1 MTAPL
6 VLCIDRD
13 TYVATL
19 AALDHV
25 MQTLEMSPALL
36 AEFAAAHADLR
47 LAMRRAVEREGA
59 VVPALL
65 RRQI

>member
-1 MTAPL
+1 MTAP
-6 VLCIDRD
+6 VVICIDLE

-25 MQTLEMSPALL
+25 MQTLEMSPAQVAL
-36 AEFAAAHADLR
+36 FAAAAADLR
-47 LAMRRAVEREGA
+47 LAMRRAVERDGA

>member
-1 MTAPL
+1 MTAP
-6 VLCIDRD
+6 VVICIDRD

-19 AALDHV
+19 AALGHV
-25 MQTLEMSPALL
+25 MQTLDMSPALL
-36 AEFAAAHADLR
+36 AEFAAAEADLR

>member
-1 MTAPL
+1 MTSPV
-6 VLCIDRD
+6 VLCIDRA
-13 TYVATL
+13 TYCAAM
-19 AALDHV
+19 AALGHV
-25 MQTLEMSPALL
+25 ITTVELPPDLL

-47 LAMRRAVEREGA
+47 LAMRRAFERDGA